1 MLYSPPAKRS
11 VMAAKA
17 SGPTDLSPT
26 GRMAVPERSSE
37 PDFAPN
43 AVLSAQP
50 GKAMAAAAGAGPGTE
65 YWLP

>member
-1 MLYSPPAKRS
+1 MWYSPPGKRN
-11 VMAAKA
+11 VKAAIA

-26 GRMAVPERSSE
+26 GRMAVAERSPE